1 MEVSTRL
8 IDGAIEVLIN
18 GFMNEY
24 SEYVDMKNI
33 IKEKSNSDAKMIFYF
48 VNASSISSYIL
59 GYILKL
65 KEVDKRNID
74 IVVSNAKLYN
84 FLQNIDFDHFFDIKI
99 TGILYISTLIAL
111 QLIFL
116 ALMCI
121 GMESA
126 MHQL

>member
-33 IKEKSNSDAKMIFYF
+33 IKEKPNSDAKMIFYF

-99 TGILYISTLIAL
+99 KEY
-111 QLIFL
+111 
-116 ALMCI
+116 
-121 GMESA
+121 E
-126 MHQL
+126 